1 MLALHAL
8 WSPGRGVCL
17 WAENPD
23 LPVRSTSRARRG
35 ARPHPFAVP
44 AERLAAAWGLAPGT
58 PTGIAVLALPSDP
71 DGPRDSEAL
80 VRDES
85 WPEGDDPVLADWSV
99 PVLELAPGAPPP
111 APPARTR
118 ASASVDHLRAVDA
131 LAADLVTRGR
141 LLPAPA
147 DDGDLRGLTWRPVLQ
162 GPDLVAADTLA
173 AALPP
178 VCRCERVPGED
189 TPAATAVVEAALAA
203 AVDAHARARL
213 TGSPELAAAP
223 DWAHALGD
231 EPVLGPASPPDAL
244 VAGLRRWAVVGA
256 PHAGP
261 ARASFRLDEVVVDGF
276 LHALDDPEP
285 VFRLTFALQSAQ
297 DPSLTVDAEAV
308 WRDPTALRRW
318 LDDPAELL
326 LGELGRAARIY
337 PEIGDALRVPR
348 PTGLDLDLAG
358 AHHFLAHVAGDLD
371 RAGFGVLLPAGWRA
385 GPARLGLA
393 GAGHAEG
400 PEGVVAT
407 GARIGKDDLVDF
419 SWRLTVEGEP
429 LSDAEMDA
437 LVRAKAP
444 LVRLR
449 GRWVAVDP
457 ERLRDGLAFLAERG
471 AGSDHPSVGDV
482 LHLAVTHPDDVPA
495 PLPVDSLRLDGPLGD
510 LLAGGAALEPLDTPP
525 GVHATLRPYQRRGLS
540 WLAFL
545 ARLGLGGVLADDM
558 GLGKTLQVL
567 ALEAHERAD
576 GSPGPTLLVCPTSVV
591 STWRREAER
600 FVPHLR
606 VAVHHGAGRGDP
618 GAAAGREFDGAD
630 LVVTSYGT
638 LVRDSD
644 ALSGL
649 AWHRVVLDEA
659 QMVKNNRSRGAKAV
673 RRLDAGHRL
682 ALTGTPVENRLA
694 ELWSIMDAV
703 NPGLLGS
710 VSTFRERY
718 AVPVERHGR
727 TDVADDL
734 RRRTRPFL
742 LRRLKTDPTVVD
754 DLPEK
759 IETVERCGLTTEQA
773 SLYRVVVD
781 QVLEKIDD
789 VQPGIERRG
798 RVLAAMTKL
807 KQVCDHPAL
816 LLHDGSPVGR
826 RSGKI
831 ARLEEILAEVLAA
844 GERALLFTQF
854 AAFGDMLAPHLAARF
869 DTEVAWLH
877 GGVSR
882 RARDTMVE
890 RFQRGG
896 QEGSGGGPPLFV
908 LSLRAGGTGL
918 TLTAAQHVVHLDR
931 WWNPAVEDQATDR
944 AFRIGQRRTVGVRKL
959 VCAGTLEERID
970 DLIAGKRALAD
981 LAVRDG
987 EDWLG
992 DLSTDELA
1000 RVLSLDSEPDEAD
1013 EDPEEADDDG
1023 A

>member
-1 MLALHAL
+1 
-8 WSPGRGVCL
+8 
-17 WAENPD
+17 
-23 LPVRSTSRARRG
+23 
-35 ARPHPFAVP
+35 
-44 AERLAAAWGLAPGT
+44 
-58 PTGIAVLALPSDP
+58 
-71 DGPRDSEAL
+71 
-80 VRDES
+80 
-85 WPEGDDPVLADWSV
+85 
-99 PVLELAPGAPPP
+99 
-111 APPARTR
+111 
-118 ASASVDHLRAVDA
+118 
-131 LAADLVTRGR
+131 
-141 LLPAPA
+141 
-147 DDGDLRGLTWRPVLQ
+147 
-162 GPDLVAADTLA
+162 
-173 AALPP
+173 
-178 VCRCERVPGED
+178 
-189 TPAATAVVEAALAA
+189 
-203 AVDAHARARL
+203 
-213 TGSPELAAAP
+213 
-223 DWAHALGD
+223 
-231 EPVLGPASPPDAL
+231 
-244 VAGLRRWAVVGA
+244 
-256 PHAGP
+256 
-261 ARASFRLDEVVVDGF
+261 
-276 LHALDDPEP
+276 
-285 VFRLTFALQSAQ
+285 
-297 DPSLTVDAEAV
+297 
-308 WRDPTALRRW
+308 
-318 LDDPAELL
+318 DPAELL
-326 LGELGRAARIY
+326 LGELARAAGVD
-337 PEIGDALRVPR
+337 PEIAEALRVPR
-348 PTGLDLDLAG
+348 PSGMDLDLAG
-358 AHHFLAHVAGDLD
+358 AHHFLAHVAADLD
-371 RAGFGVLLPAGWRA
+371 RAGVGVLLPAGWRA

-400 PEGVVAT
+400 PEGVVQN
-407 GARIGKDDLVDF
+407 GARLRKDDLVDF
-419 SWRLTVEGEP
+419 AWRLVVDGET
-429 LSDAEMDA
+429 LSDDEMDA

-457 ERLRDGLAFLAERG
+457 ERLRDGLAFLAERRASG
-471 AGSDHPSVGDV
+471 DRPNVGDV
-482 LHLAVTHPDDVPA
+482 LHLATTHPDDVPA
-495 PLPVDSLRLDGPLGD
+495 PLPVESLRLDGPLGD
-510 LLAGGAALEPLDTPP
+510 LLAGGAVLEPLDTPP

-545 ARLGLGGVLADDM
+545 AGLGLGGVLADDM

-567 ALEAHERAD
+567 ALEAHERTED
-576 GSPGPTLLVCPTSVV
+576 QPGPTLLVCPTSVV

-600 FVPHLR
+600 FVPGLR
-606 VAVHHGAGRGDP
+606 VAVHHGAGRSDP
-618 GAAAGREFDGAD
+618 GEAAADAD

-644 ALSGL
+644 ALSRL

-673 RRLDAGHRL
+673 RRLDAEQRL

-703 NPGLLGS
+703 NPGLLGTAS
-710 VSTFRERY
+710 AFRERY

-727 TDVADDL
+727 TDVAEDL

-789 VQPGIERRG
+789 VKPGIERRG

-816 LLHDGSPVGR
+816 LLHDGSPMGR

-844 GERALLFTQF
+844 GDRALLFTQF

-882 RARDTMVE
+882 RARDAMVE
-890 RFQRGG
+890 RFQGG
-896 QEGSGGGPPLFV
+896 DGPSLFL
-908 LSLRAGGTGL
+908 LSLRAGGTGI

-944 AFRIGQRRTVGVRKL
+944 AFRIGQKRTVGVRKL

-970 DLIAGKRALAD
+970 DLLARKRALAD

-1000 RVLSLDSEPDEAD
+1000 KVLSLDAETDEPDEPD
-1013 EDPEEADDDG
+1013 DDPGEEDDDG

>member
-1 MLALHAL
+1 M
-8 WSPGRGVCL
+8 
-17 WAENPD
+17 
-23 LPVRSTSRARRG
+23 
-35 ARPHPFAVP
+35 P
-44 AERLAAAWGLAPGT
+44 AERLAAVWGTASATAGV
-58 PTGIAVLALPSDP
+58 AVLALPSDP
-71 DGPRDSEAL
+71 DAPRDS
-80 VRDES
+80 
-85 WPEGDDPVLADWSV
+85 DDLDRGETGPDAGAPVLADWTV
-99 PVLELAPGAPPP
+99 PVLELPPGA
-111 APPARTR
+111 APPVPPDGART
-118 ASASVDHLRAVDA
+118 SPSVAALRAVDA
-131 LAADLVTRGR
+131 LADDLVTRGR
-141 LLPAPA
+141 LLPEP
-147 DDGDLRGLTWRPVLQ
+147 DEGSLVWRPVLQ

-178 VCRCERVPGED
+178 VCRCERVPGEE
-189 TPAATAVVEAALAA
+189 PPSASAVVEAALAA
-203 AVDAHARARL
+203 AVDAHARHRI
-213 TGSPELAAAP
+213 TGTEELAAAP
-223 DWAHALGD
+223 DWVHALGD
-231 EPVLGPASPPDAL
+231 EPVLGDPAPPDAL
-244 VAGLRRWAVVGA
+244 AAGLRRWAVVGA

-261 ARASFRLDEVVVDGF
+261 ARASFRLDEVVADEF
-276 LHALDDPEP
+276 HHALDDPEP

-297 DPSLTVDAEAV
+297 DPSLTVDADTV

-318 LDDPAELL
+318 LDDPAEVL
-326 LGELGRAARIY
+326 LGELGRAARVY
-337 PEIGDALRVPR
+337 PELAEALRVPR
-348 PTGLDLDLAG
+348 PGGMDLDLAG
-358 AHHFLAHVAGDLD
+358 AHHFLAHVAADLD

-393 GAGHAEG
+393 AAGGHAER
-400 PEGVVAT
+400 PDGVVDT
-407 GARIGKDDLVDF
+407 GAKIGKDDLVDF
-419 SWRLTVEGEP
+419 SWRLAVDGEE
-429 LSDAEMDA
+429 LTNEEMDA

-449 GRWVAVDP
+449 GRWVALDP
-457 ERLRDGLAFLAERG
+457 DRLRDGLAFLAERR
-471 AGSDHPSVGDV
+471 DRPTVGDV
-482 LHLAVTHPDDVPA
+482 LHLATTHPDDVPA
-495 PLPVDSLRLDGPLGD
+495 PLPVESLRLDGELGD
-510 LLAGGAALEPLDTPP
+510 LLAGGTTLEPLDTPP
-525 GVHATLRPYQRRGLS
+525 GVRATLRPYQRRGLS

-545 ARLGLGGVLADDM
+545 AGLRLGGVLADDM

-567 ALEAHERAD
+567 ALEAHERAGED
-576 GSPGPTLLVCPTSVV
+576 PGPTLLVCPTSVV
-591 STWRREAER
+591 STWAREAAR
-600 FVPHLR
+600 FVPELR
-606 VAVHHGAGRGDP
+606 VAVHHGAGRADP
-618 GAAAGREFDGAD
+618 AAKAADAD

-638 LVRDSD
+638 LVRDTD
-644 ALSGL
+644 DLGDI

-673 RRLDAGHRL
+673 RRLDAEHRL

-703 NPGLLGS
+703 NPGMLGS
-710 VSTFRERY
+710 ATAFRERY

-727 TDVADDL
+727 VDVAEDL
-734 RRRTRPFL
+734 RKRTRPFL

-759 IETVERCGLTTEQA
+759 IETVERCGLTGEQA

-781 QVLEKIDD
+781 EMLEKLDD
-789 VQPGIERRG
+789 VEPGIERRG

-816 LLHDGSPVGR
+816 LLHDGSPMGR

-844 GERALLFTQF
+844 GDRALLFTQF

-882 RARDTMVE
+882 KARDTMVE
-890 RFQRGG
+890 RFQ
-896 QEGSGGGPPLFV
+896 SGDGPSLFL
-908 LSLRAGGTGL
+908 LSLRAGGTGI

-944 AFRIGQRRTVGVRKL
+944 AFRIGQKRTVGVRKL

-970 DLIAGKRALAD
+970 ELVANKRALAD

-987 EDWLG
+987 EDWLT

-1000 RVLSLDSEPDEAD
+1000 KVLTLDAEA
-1013 EDPEEADDDG
+1013 EDLEEVDDDDG

>member
-17 WAENPD
+17 WAEDPD
-23 LPVRSTSRARRG
+23 LPAHSTSRARRG

-44 AERLAAAWGLAPGT
+44 ADRLAAVWGTTSATAGV
-58 PTGIAVLALPSDP
+58 AVLALPSDA
-71 DGPRDSEAL
+71 DAPRDSDDLDREETGPHA
-80 VRDES
+80 
-85 WPEGDDPVLADWSV
+85 GDPVLADWTV
-99 PVLELAPGAPPP
+99 PVLELPPGAPPP
-111 APPARTR
+111 TPPAGTV
-118 ASASVDHLRAVDA
+118 ASASVVALRAVDA

-141 LLPAPA
+141 VLPAPDEEA
-147 DDGDLRGLTWRPVLQ
+147 PGAGLVWRPVLQ

-178 VCRCERVPGED
+178 VCRCEQVAGEE
-189 TPAATAVVEAALAA
+189 PASAAAVVEAALAA

-213 TGSPELAAAP
+213 TGSEELATAP

-231 EPVLGPASPPDAL
+231 EPVLGDPAPPDGL

-261 ARASFRLDEVVVDGF
+261 ARASFRLDEVVTDHLG
-276 LHALDDPEP
+276 HALDEPEP
-285 VFRLTFALQSAQ
+285 LFRLTFALQSAQ
-297 DPSLTVDAEAV
+297 DPSLTVDADTV

-318 LDDPAELL
+318 LDDPAEVL
-326 LGELGRAARIY
+326 LGELGRAARVY
-337 PEIGDALRVPR
+337 PELAEALRVPR
-348 PTGLDLDLAG
+348 PGGMDLDLAG
-358 AHHFLAHVAGDLD
+358 THHFLAHVAADLD

-393 GAGHAEG
+393 GAGGQAR
-400 PEGVVAT
+400 PDGVVDT
-407 GARIGKDDLVDF
+407 GAKIGKDDLVDF
-419 SWRLTVEGEP
+419 TWRLAVDGEE
-429 LSDAEMDA
+429 LSNAEMDA

-457 ERLRDGLAFLAERG
+457 ERLRDGLAFLAERRER
-471 AGSDHPSVGDV
+471 PTVGDV

-495 PLPVDSLRLDGPLGD
+495 PLPVESLRLDGELGD
-510 LLAGGAALEPLDTPP
+510 LLAGGTTLEPLDTPP
-525 GVHATLRPYQRRGLS
+525 GVRATLRPYQRRGLS

-545 ARLGLGGVLADDM
+545 ARLRLGGVLADDM

-567 ALEAHERAD
+567 ALESHERAD
-576 GSPGPTLLVCPTSVV
+576 ADVGPTLLVCPTSVV

-600 FVPHLR
+600 FVPELR
-606 VAVHHGAGRGDP
+606 VAVHHGAGRSEP
-618 GAAAGREFDGAD
+618 REAADGAD

-638 LVRDSD
+638 LVRDTD
-644 ALSGL
+644 AFAEL

-659 QMVKNNRSRGAKAV
+659 QMVKNNRSRGARAV
-673 RRLDAGHRL
+673 RRLDAEHRL

-703 NPGLLGS
+703 NPGMLGS
-710 VSTFRERY
+710 ATAFRERY

-727 TDVADDL
+727 VDVAEDL

-742 LRRLKTDPTVVD
+742 LRRLKTDPAVVD

-759 IETVERCGLTTEQA
+759 IETVERCGLTAEQA

-781 QVLEKIDD
+781 EMLGELDD
-789 VQPGIERRG
+789 VAPGIERRG

-816 LLHDGSPVGR
+816 LLHDGSPIGR

-844 GERALLFTQF
+844 GDRALLFTQF

-890 RFQRGG
+890 RFQRGD
-896 QEGSGGGPPLFV
+896 GPSLFL
-908 LSLRAGGTGL
+908 LSLRAGGTGI

-944 AFRIGQRRTVGVRKL
+944 AFRIGQKRTVGVRKL

-970 DLIAGKRALAD
+970 DLIAGKRELAD

-987 EDWLG
+987 EDWLT

-1000 RVLSLDSEPDEAD
+1000 TVLRLDAE
-1013 EDPEEADDDG
+1013 PEEVDDDDG

>member
-8 WSPGRGVCL
+8 WSPGRGVCV
-17 WAENPD
+17 WAEDPD
-23 LPVRSTSRARRG
+23 LPLRSTSRARRG

-44 AERLAAAWGLAPGT
+44 AERLAAVWGTTTATPGV
-58 PTGIAVLALPSDP
+58 AVLALPSDA
-71 DGPRDSEAL
+71 DAPRDS
-80 VRDES
+80 
-85 WPEGDDPVLADWSV
+85 DDLDRGETGPDDGLPVLADWTV
-99 PVLELAPGAPPP
+99 PVLELPPGAPPP
-111 APPARTR
+111 TPPDGTR
-118 ASASVDHLRAVDA
+118 PSPSVAALRAVDE

-141 LLPAPA
+141 VLPEPDEGALA
-147 DDGDLRGLTWRPVLQ
+147 WRPVLQ

-178 VCRCERVPGED
+178 VCRCERVPGEE
-189 TPAATAVVEAALAA
+189 TPSAPAVVEAALAA
-203 AVDAHARARL
+203 AVDAHARARI
-213 TGSPELAAAP
+213 TGTEELAAAP
-223 DWAHALGD
+223 DWVHALGG
-231 EPVLGPASPPDAL
+231 EPVLGDPAPSGAL
-244 VAGLRRWAVVGA
+244 AAGLRRWAVVGA

-261 ARASFRLDEVVVDGF
+261 ARASFRLDEVVADEF
-276 LHALDDPEP
+276 HHALDDPEP
-285 VFRLTFALQSAQ
+285 VFRLTFSLQSAQ
-297 DPSLTVDAEAV
+297 DPSLTVDADTV

-318 LDDPAELL
+318 LDDPAEVL
-326 LGELGRAARIY
+326 LGELGRAARVY
-337 PEIGDALRVPR
+337 PELGDALRVPR
-348 PTGLDLDLAG
+348 PGGMDLDLAG
-358 AHHFLAHVAGDLD
+358 AHHFLAHVAADLD
-371 RAGFGVLLPAGWRA
+371 RAGFGVLLPTGWRA

-393 GAGHAEG
+393 AAGGHAER
-400 PEGVVAT
+400 PDGVVDV

-419 SWRLTVEGEP
+419 SWRLAVDGEE
-429 LSDAEMDA
+429 LTNEEMDA

-449 GRWVAVDP
+449 GRWAALDP
-457 ERLRDGLAFLAERG
+457 DRLRDGLAFLAERR
-471 AGSDHPSVGDV
+471 DRPTVGDV
-482 LHLAVTHPDDVPA
+482 LHLAITHPDDVPA
-495 PLPVDSLRLDGPLGD
+495 PLPVESLRLDGELGD
-510 LLAGGAALEPLDTPP
+510 LLAGGSTLEPLDAPDT
-525 GVHATLRPYQRRGLS
+525 VRATLRPYQRRGLS

-545 ARLGLGGVLADDM
+545 AGLRLGGVLADDM

-567 ALEAHERAD
+567 ALEAHERA
-576 GSPGPTLLVCPTSVV
+576 GEAPGPTLLVCPTSVV

-600 FVPHLR
+600 FVPELR
-606 VAVHHGAGRGDP
+606 VAVHHGATRSDP
-618 GAAAGREFDGAD
+618 ATAAADAD

-638 LVRDSD
+638 LVRDTD
-644 ALSGL
+644 ALSDV

-659 QMVKNNRSRGAKAV
+659 QMVKNNRSRGARAV

-703 NPGLLGS
+703 NPGMLGS
-710 VSTFRERY
+710 ATAFRERY

-727 TDVADDL
+727 TDVAEDL

-742 LRRLKTDPTVVD
+742 LRRLKTDPAVVD

-759 IETVERCGLTTEQA
+759 IETVERCGLTSEQA
-773 SLYRVVVD
+773 SLYRTVVD
-781 QVLEKIDD
+781 QMLDRIDD
-789 VQPGIERRG
+789 VAPGMERRG

-816 LLHDGSPVGR
+816 LLHDGSPMGR

-844 GERALLFTQF
+844 GDRALLFTQF

-882 RARDTMVE
+882 KARDTMVE
-890 RFQRGG
+890 RFQ
-896 QEGSGGGPPLFV
+896 SGDGPSLFL
-908 LSLRAGGTGL
+908 LSLRAGGTGI

-944 AFRIGQRRTVGVRKL
+944 AFRVGQRRTVGVRKL

-970 DLIAGKRALAD
+970 DLIADKRALAD

-987 EDWLG
+987 EDWLT

-1000 RVLSLDSEPDEAD
+1000 KVLTLDAE
-1013 EDPEEADDDG
+1013 PEEPGDDEEDDDG

>member
-17 WAENPD
+17 WAEDPE

-44 AERLAAAWGLAPGT
+44 ADRLTAAWDS
-58 PTGIAVLALPSDP
+58 PTATAGVAVLALPSDP
-71 DGPRDSEAL
+71 DAPRDSDAL
-80 VRDES
+80 ARDEHG
-85 WPEGDDPVLADWSV
+85 PAGGAPVLADWSV
-99 PVLELAPGAPPP
+99 PVLELAPGAAPP
-111 APPARTR
+111 APPTGAT
-118 ASASVDHLRAVDA
+118 ASASVSASVHALRAVDA

-141 LLPAPA
+141 VLPSPE
-147 DDGDLRGLTWRPVLQ
+147 DDGLVWRPVLQ

-189 TPAATAVVEAALAA
+189 LPSAAEVVEAALAA

-213 TGSPELAAAP
+213 TGAPELAAAP
-223 DWAHALGD
+223 DWVQALTH
-231 EPVLGPASPPDAL
+231 EPVLDPAPPPAAL

-261 ARASFRLDEVVVDGF
+261 ARASFRLDEVVVDDM

-285 VFRLTFALQSAQ
+285 VFRLTFAVQSAQ
-297 DPSLTVDAEAV
+297 DPSLTVDAETV

-326 LGELGRAARIY
+326 LGELGRAARVY
-337 PEIGDALRVPR
+337 PEIAEALRVPR
-348 PTGLDLDLAG
+348 PSGMDLDLAG
-358 AHHFLAHVAGDLD
+358 AHHFLAHVAADLD

-400 PEGVVAT
+400 PEGVVKT
-407 GARIGKDDLVDF
+407 GARLRKDDLVDF
-419 SWRLTVEGEP
+419 AWRLVVDGET
-429 LSDAEMDA
+429 LSDDEMDA

-457 ERLRDGLAFLAERG
+457 ERLRDGLAFLAERR
-471 AGSDHPSVGDV
+471 DRPNVGDV
-482 LHLAVTHPDDVPA
+482 LHLATTHPDDVPA
-495 PLPVDSLRLDGPLGD
+495 PLPVESLRLDGPLGD
-510 LLAGGAALEPLDTPP
+510 LLAGGAVLEPLDTPP

-567 ALEAHERAD
+567 ALEAHERGDAAAED
-576 GSPGPTLLVCPTSVV
+576 EHDQPGPTLLVCPTSVV

-600 FVPHLR
+600 FVPGLR
-606 VAVHHGAGRGDP
+606 VAVHHGAGRTEP
-618 GAAAGREFDGAD
+618 AEAAAGAD

-644 ALSGL
+644 ALSRL

-673 RRLDAGHRL
+673 RRLDAEQRL

-703 NPGLLGS
+703 NPGLLGTAS
-710 VSTFRERY
+710 AFRERY

-727 TDVADDL
+727 TDVAEDL
-734 RRRTRPFL
+734 RRRIRPFL

-781 QVLEKIDD
+781 QVLDRIDD
-789 VQPGIERRG
+789 VKPGIERRG

-816 LLHDGSPVGR
+816 LLHDGSPMGR

-844 GERALLFTQF
+844 GDRALLFTQF

-890 RFQRGG
+890 RFQ
-896 QEGSGGGPPLFV
+896 SGDGPSLFL
-908 LSLRAGGTGL
+908 LSLRAGGTGI

-944 AFRIGQRRTVGVRKL
+944 AFRIGQKRTVGVRKL

-1000 RVLSLDSEPDEAD
+1000 KVLSLDAVTDEPDEPD
-1013 EDPEEADDDG
+1013 EDPGEEDDDG
-1023 A
+1023 P

>member
-1 MLALHAL
+1 M
-8 WSPGRGVCL
+8 
-17 WAENPD
+17 
-23 LPVRSTSRARRG
+23 
-35 ARPHPFAVP
+35 P
-44 AERLAAAWGLAPGT
+44 AERLAAVWDTTAATAGV
-58 PTGIAVLALPSDP
+58 AVLALPSDP
-71 DGPRDSEAL
+71 DAPRDS
-80 VRDES
+80 
-85 WPEGDDPVLADWSV
+85 DDLDREETGPDAGAPVLADWTV
-99 PVLELAPGAPPP
+99 PVLELPPGAGPP
-111 APPARTR
+111 APPEGTR
-118 ASASVDHLRAVDA
+118 ASPSVAALRAVDT

-141 LLPAPA
+141 VLPAP
-147 DDGDLRGLTWRPVLQ
+147 DEEDGALVWRPVLQ

-178 VCRCERVPGED
+178 VCRCERVPGEE
-189 TPAATAVVEAALAA
+189 TPSAPAVVEAALAA
-203 AVDAHARARL
+203 AVDAHARARI
-213 TGSPELAAAP
+213 TGSAELAGAP

-231 EPVLGPASPPDAL
+231 EPVLGDPAPPRAL
-244 VAGLRRWAVVGA
+244 AAGLRRWAVVGA

-261 ARASFRLDEVVVDGF
+261 ARASFRLDEVIVDQLG
-276 LHALDDPEP
+276 HALEDPEP

-297 DPSLTVDAEAV
+297 DPSLTVDADTV

-318 LDDPAELL
+318 LDDPAEVL
-326 LGELGRAARIY
+326 LGELGRAARVY
-337 PEIGDALRVPR
+337 PELGDALRVPR
-348 PTGLDLDLAG
+348 PGGMDLDLAG
-358 AHHFLAHVAGDLD
+358 AHHFLAHVAADLD

-393 GAGHAEG
+393 GAGGHAER
-400 PEGVVAT
+400 PDGVVDT
-407 GARIGKDDLVDF
+407 GAKIGKDDLVDF
-419 SWRLTVEGEP
+419 SWRLAVDGED
-429 LSDAEMDA
+429 LTDAEMDA

-449 GRWVAVDP
+449 GRWVALDP
-457 ERLRDGLAFLAERG
+457 DRLRDGLAFLAERR
-471 AGSDHPSVGDV
+471 DRPTVGDV
-482 LHLAVTHPDDVPA
+482 LHLAITHPDDVPA
-495 PLPVDSLRLDGPLGD
+495 PLPVESLRLDGELGD
-510 LLAGGAALEPLDTPP
+510 LLAGGGTLEPLDTPS
-525 GVHATLRPYQRRGLS
+525 GVRATLRPYQRRGLS

-545 ARLGLGGVLADDM
+545 AGLRLGGVLADDM

-567 ALEAHERAD
+567 ALEAHERAGQD
-576 GSPGPTLLVCPTSVV
+576 PAPGPTLLVCPTSVV
-591 STWRREAER
+591 STWSHEAAR
-600 FVPHLR
+600 FVPELR
-606 VAVHHGAGRGDP
+606 VAVHHGAARRDP
-618 GAAAGREFDGAD
+618 AAAAADAD

-638 LVRDSD
+638 LVRDTD
-644 ALSGL
+644 ALSDI

-703 NPGLLGS
+703 NPGMLGS
-710 VSTFRERY
+710 ATAFRERY

-727 TDVADDL
+727 TDVAEDL

-742 LRRLKTDPTVVD
+742 LRRLKTDPAVVD

-759 IETVERCGLTTEQA
+759 IETVERCGLTGEQA

-781 QVLEKIDD
+781 EMLERLDD
-789 VQPGIERRG
+789 VEPGIERRG

-807 KQVCDHPAL
+807 KQICDHPAL

-844 GERALLFTQF
+844 GDKALLFTQF

-882 RARDTMVE
+882 KARDTMVE
-890 RFQRGG
+890 RFQ
-896 QEGSGGGPPLFV
+896 SGTGPSLFL

-970 DLIAGKRALAD
+970 DLLATKRALAD

-987 EDWLG
+987 EDWLT

-1000 RVLSLDSEPDEAD
+1000 EVLRLDAEPED
-1013 EDPEEADDDG
+1013 EDPGEDDDG

>member
-1 MLALHAL
+1 
-8 WSPGRGVCL
+8 
-17 WAENPD
+17 
-23 LPVRSTSRARRG
+23 
-35 ARPHPFAVP
+35 
-44 AERLAAAWGLAPGT
+44 
-58 PTGIAVLALPSDP
+58 
-71 DGPRDSEAL
+71 
-80 VRDES
+80 
-85 WPEGDDPVLADWSV
+85 
-99 PVLELAPGAPPP
+99 
-111 APPARTR
+111 
-118 ASASVDHLRAVDA
+118 
-131 LAADLVTRGR
+131 
-141 LLPAPA
+141 
-147 DDGDLRGLTWRPVLQ
+147 
-162 GPDLVAADTLA
+162 
-173 AALPP
+173 
-178 VCRCERVPGED
+178 
-189 TPAATAVVEAALAA
+189 
-203 AVDAHARARL
+203 
-213 TGSPELAAAP
+213 
-223 DWAHALGD
+223 
-231 EPVLGPASPPDAL
+231 
-244 VAGLRRWAVVGA
+244 
-256 PHAGP
+256 
-261 ARASFRLDEVVVDGF
+261 
-276 LHALDDPEP
+276 
-285 VFRLTFALQSAQ
+285 
-297 DPSLTVDAEAV
+297 
-308 WRDPTALRRW
+308 
-318 LDDPAELL
+318 
-326 LGELGRAARIY
+326 
-337 PEIGDALRVPR
+337 
-348 PTGLDLDLAG
+348 
-358 AHHFLAHVAGDLD
+358 
-371 RAGFGVLLPAGWRA
+371 
-385 GPARLGLA
+385 
-393 GAGHAEG
+393 
-400 PEGVVAT
+400 
-407 GARIGKDDLVDF
+407 
-419 SWRLTVEGEP
+419 
-429 LSDAEMDA
+429 
-437 LVRAKAP
+437 
-444 LVRLR
+444 
-449 GRWVAVDP
+449 
-457 ERLRDGLAFLAERG
+457 
-471 AGSDHPSVGDV
+471 
-482 LHLAVTHPDDVPA
+482 
-495 PLPVDSLRLDGPLGD
+495 
-510 LLAGGAALEPLDTPP
+510 
-525 GVHATLRPYQRRGLS
+525 ATLRPYQRRGLS

-567 ALEAHERAD
+567 ALEAHERTD
-576 GSPGPTLLVCPTSVV
+576 DQLGPTLLVCPTSVV

-600 FVPHLR
+600 FVPGLR
-606 VAVHHGAGRGDP
+606 VAVHHGAGRSDP
-618 GAAAGREFDGAD
+618 GEAAAGAD

-644 ALSGL
+644 ALSRL

-673 RRLDAGHRL
+673 RRLDAEQRL

-703 NPGLLGS
+703 NPGLLGTA
-710 VSTFRERY
+710 STFRERY

-727 TDVADDL
+727 TDVAEDL

-816 LLHDGSPVGR
+816 LLHDGSPMGR

-844 GERALLFTQF
+844 GDRALLFTQF

-882 RARDTMVE
+882 RARDAMVE
-890 RFQRGG
+890 RFQSG
-896 QEGSGGGPPLFV
+896 EGPSLFL
-908 LSLRAGGTGL
+908 LSLRAGGTGI

-944 AFRIGQRRTVGVRKL
+944 AFRIGQKRTVGVRKL

-1000 RVLSLDSEPDEAD
+1000 KVLSLDTEPDEPD
-1013 EDPEEADDDG
+1013 ETDPAEDDDDG